1 VKQKIGRLSIILPL
15 LVGCGG
21 THETTVPTE
30 SVELLSMAPL
40 PRVVLATY
48 QSGIRLNV
56 LMHIREDGT
65 VEHVKMLGSSG
76 DEEWDSLAMQSM
88 KQWRYSPYRRAGV
101 PVDIWFRQVVV
112 VQIQEPVVLT
122 IGEIVCSSLDEA
134 DSLHVLLDAGT
145 GPDSLFRRTLR
156 TFDIVRYP
164 QNVRE
169 ALKRLDPGDYTSPL
183 RRGEEYVIYKR
194 FDKNTLER

>member
-1 VKQKIGRLSIILPL
+1 VKQMIGRLSIILPL

-30 SVELLSMAPL
+30 RVELISITPL
-40 PRVVLATY
+40 PRIVLATY
-48 QSGIRLNV
+48 QSVIRLNV

-76 DEEWDSLAMQSM
+76 DDEWDSLAMQSM

-101 PVDIWFRQVVV
+101 PVDLWFRQVVV

-122 IGEIVCSSLDEA
+122 IGEIVCSSLHEA
-134 DSLHVLLDAGT
+134 DSLHALLKGGT
-145 GPDSLFRRTLR
+145 DMDNVFRRAFG

-164 QNVRE
+164 QSVRD
-169 ALKRLDPGDYTSPL
+169 ALRRLDPGGYTSPL

-194 FDKNTLER
+194 FEKGAF

>member
-1 VKQKIGRLSIILPL
+1 MISRLSIILPL

-30 SVELLSMAPL
+30 RVELLSMAPL

-48 QSGIRLNV
+48 QSVIRLNV

-76 DEEWDSLAMQSM
+76 DDVWDSLATQSM

-101 PVDIWFRQVVV
+101 PVDLWFRQVVV
-112 VQIQEPVVLT
+112 VQIQEPIVLT
-122 IGEIVCSSLDEA
+122 IGEIVSSSLREA
-134 DSLHVLLDAGT
+134 DSLHALLDAGT
-145 GPDSLFRRTLR
+145 GLDSLFRRTLR

-194 FDKNTLER
+194 FDRNTLER

>member
-1 VKQKIGRLSIILPL
+1 MISRLSIILPL

-30 SVELLSMAPL
+30 RVELLSMAPL

-48 QSGIRLNV
+48 QSVIRLNV

-76 DEEWDSLAMQSM
+76 DDVWDSLATQSM

-101 PVDIWFRQVVV
+101 PVDLWFRQVVV
-112 VQIQEPVVLT
+112 VQIQEPIVLT
-122 IGEIVCSSLDEA
+122 IGEIVSSSSREA
-134 DSLHVLLDAGT
+134 DSLHALLDAGT
-145 GPDSLFRRTLR
+145 GLDSLFRRTLR
-156 TFDIVRYP
+156 TIDIVRYP
-164 QNVRE
+164 QNVRD
-169 ALKRLDPGDYTSPL
+169 ALKQLDPGDYTSPL
-183 RRGEEYVIYKR
+183 RRGDEYVIYKR
-194 FDKNTLER
+194 FDRNTLER

>member
-1 VKQKIGRLSIILPL
+1 VKQMIGWLAMSIPL

-21 THETTVPTE
+21 THETTVPAE
-30 SVELLSMAPL
+30 RVELLSMAPL
-40 PRVVLATY
+40 PRVALAPY
-48 QSGIRLNV
+48 QSVIRLNV

-76 DEEWDSLAMQSM
+76 DDEWDSLAMQSM

-101 PVDIWFRQVVV
+101 PADLWFRQVVV

-122 IGEIVCSSLDEA
+122 IGEIVSPSLQEA
-134 DSLHVLLDAGT
+134 DSLHALLKMGIDM
-145 GPDSLFRRTLR
+145 DSLFRRALG

-164 QNVRE
+164 QNVRD
-169 ALKRLDPGDYTSPL
+169 ALRRLDAGEYTNPL
-183 RRGEEYVIYKR
+183 RRGEAYVIYKR
-194 FDKNTLER
+194 FEKAML